1 MGGGER
7 GGRKGREEGKMDGD
21 KTKRVGMREG
31 EGEGGERW
39 RGGEKGGRKG
49 RSVNKHTTRCA
60 CWQTAFPAGQAI
72 PQLYSLTRAGNTT
85 QQFSG
90 RTRACVCE
98 RVNSKTTPPF
108 LSIPFLRTSIYICRP
123 TTTELPP

>member
-39 RGGEKGGRKG
+39 RGGEKGVEEGEERQQAHYEMCVLADCFPCWASHPTIVFPYKSRKH
-49 RSVNKHTTRCA
+49 N
-60 CWQTAFPAGQAI
+60 
-72 PQLYSLTRAGNTT
+72 T

-90 RTRACVCE
+90 HTRACVCE

-108 LSIPFLRTSIYICRP
+108 LRTSIYICQP